1 MNSVTSELAIQSSKS
16 NKLQQEQY
24 YDQKKVELIKR
35 TICKGATDDEL
46 QLFIQTCKKTGL
58 DPFMRQI
65 FSVKRWD
72 SSEKREVMTI
82 QTGIDG
88 YRLIADRTGRYAPG
102 RNPEFSYDGQSNL
115 RSAKSYVKKKTP
127 DGVWHEVSAIAF
139 WDEYVQKTKQG
150 EPTLFWKTKG
160 HIMLSKCAEML
171 ALRRAF
177 PAELSGLHIQSD
189 ESPQEIFKEQAQEK
203 KTEILAKLNKEQ
215 IEKLELLLSQFADS
229 KEKTANIL
237 KFLQVKSLQ
246 DVPESRFEGLVA
258 ELDRQLVANG

>member
-1 MNSVTSELAIQSSKS
+1 METHSTKLVTQSAQL
-16 NKLQQEQY
+16 NTPQQEQS
-24 YDQKKVELIKR
+24 YDQKKVDLIKR

-102 RNPEFSYDGQSNL
+102 RNPEFGYDGKGNL
-115 RSAKSYVKKKTP
+115 RSAKSFVKKKTS
-127 DGVWHEVSAIAF
+127 DGTWHEVSAIAF
-139 WDEYVQKTKQG
+139 WEEYVQKTKQG
-150 EPTLFWKTKG
+150 EATHFWKSKG

-177 PAELSGLHIQSD
+177 PAELSGLHIQAED
-189 ESPQEIFKEQAQEK
+189 IPQEPLAEKQQEGPI
-203 KTEILAKLNKEQ
+203 EIPAKISQDKV
-215 IEKLELLLSQFADS
+215 EKLELLLEQFVDS
-229 KEKTANIL
+229 KEKTEKIL
-237 KFLQVKSLQ
+237 GFMQVKALS
-246 DVPESRFEGLVA
+246 DITENRFEGLIA
-258 ELDRQLVANG
+258 QLENQLVSKG